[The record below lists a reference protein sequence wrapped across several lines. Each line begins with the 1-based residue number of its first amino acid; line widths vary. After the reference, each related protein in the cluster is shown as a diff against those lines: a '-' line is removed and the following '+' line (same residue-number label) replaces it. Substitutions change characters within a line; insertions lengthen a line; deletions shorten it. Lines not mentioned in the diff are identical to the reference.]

1 MKTKYR
7 WIAQD
12 DDGQICHFSGE
23 EPWILGSMNCWAN
36 NEHWTTIASGEQNPN
51 WQNTLI
57 DLEIENYK
65 IVDGILERRPKK
77 VKLTDT
83 QLLDAI
89 VEHKLC
95 VDITYTDAAV
105 SDGTGRLAF
114 NKKGNIRKAIKKWL
128 KENVDKKHKQE

>member
-1 MKTKYR
+1 MKTEYR

-12 DDGQICHFSGE
+12 WDGRVYGHE
-23 EPWILGSMNCWAN
+23 EIKPNIFNITQQWSN
-36 NEHWTTIASGEQNPN
+36 NNDYKLIHNGTQNPN
-51 WQNTLI
+51 WQDSI
-57 DLEIENYK
+57 IELEKESYE
-65 IVDGILERRPKK
+65 IVNGILERRPKK

-128 KENVDKKHKQE
+128 KENT

>member
-1 MKTKYR
+1 MKREYR

-12 DDGQICHFSGE
+12 WDGRVCGYE
-23 EPWILGSMNCWAN
+23 EIKPNIFNITQQWSN
-36 NEHWTTIASGEQNPN
+36 NNDYKLIHNGTQNPN
-51 WQNTLI
+51 WQDSI
-57 DLEIENYK
+57 IELEKESYE
-65 IVDGILERRPKK
+65 IVNGILERRPKK

-128 KENVDKKHKQE
+128 KENT

>member
-1 MKTKYR
+1 MK
-7 WIAQD
+7 
-12 DDGQICHFSGE
+12 E
-23 EPWILGSMNCWAN
+23 
-36 NEHWTTIASGEQNPN
+36 
-51 WQNTLI
+51 
-57 DLEIENYK
+57 
-65 IVDGILERRPKK
+65 K

-114 NKKGNIRKAIKKWL
+114 NKKGNIRKAITKWL
-128 KENVDKKHKQE
+128 KENT

>member
-1 MKTKYR
+1 MKREYR

-12 DDGQICHFSGE
+12 ENGRIGMYRFGGDKPHLNNDRVWVNNDFLWTYEVMGA
-23 EPWILGSMNCWAN
+23 MNPDF
-36 NEHWTTIASGEQNPN
+36 E
-51 WQNTLI
+51 NTLI
-57 DLEIENYK
+57 DLEKENYK

-128 KENVDKKHKQE
+128 RENT